1 MINRLLILLGLFT
14 SISIAEWEPEFQI
27 SATQLNLEEDFE
39 TTQLVDIIPTYD
51 IEKENLEAHIAI
63 EAERWVQLNSKIDN
77 VHSAL
82 DQKIDGQKTEILQN
96 VQENNRNITKLE
108 KMIIWA
114 MGTFITVIVG
124 AVITFVLNQ

>member
-1 MINRLLILLGLFT
+1 MSDPKTMR
-14 SISIAEWEPEFQI
+14 
-27 SATQLNLEEDFE
+27 
-39 TTQLVDIIPTYD
+39 DIIPTYD

-77 VHSAL
+77 IHSSL
-82 DQKIDGQKTEILQN
+82 DQKIASQKNEILQN

-114 MGTFITVIVG
+114 MGTFITVIIG
-124 AVITFVLNQ
+124 AVITYTVQSIV